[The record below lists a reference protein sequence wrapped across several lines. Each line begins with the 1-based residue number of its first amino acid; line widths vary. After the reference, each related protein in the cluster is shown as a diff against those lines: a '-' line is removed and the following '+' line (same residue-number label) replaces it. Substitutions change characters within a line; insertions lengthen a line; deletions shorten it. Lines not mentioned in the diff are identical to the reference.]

1 MTEKLG
7 TRYEKDDAKKLLL
20 LELEDL
26 ALKIGGE
33 EWLDGNTPQV
43 SIARSALY
51 PLPVSESSDIK
62 PLAEECTYS
71 FSVSRPKSKKKK
83 NSRVQYDVH
92 YSHEIPVP
100 LSSFPAG
107 IQLTILNDLI
117 ANSPENFTIINSEID
132 ETAEL
137 EHGDEHYGLYLTV
150 ADTIVMDPES
160 YLHLTQKHEVT
171 FTIDSKTGEIEYQTG
186 YAYCVDGFEVD
197 GIEYDSADT
206 PVRSVLHAK
215 KLDGNAK
222 EFGTQAYSINEQMGG
237 EGVLVEREFDRILD
251 ESWPDRT
258 RSMQDETEMIL
269 HIRGLLQV
277 FR

>member
-7 TRYEKDDAKKLLL
+7 ARYERDDAKKLLL

-26 ALKIGGE
+26 AHKIGGE
-33 EWLDGNTPQV
+33 EWLDGNTPQI

-51 PLPVSESSDIK
+51 PLPISEGSDIK

-71 FSVSRPKSKKKK
+71 FSVSRPKGKKKK
-83 NSRVQYDVH
+83 NRVQYDVH

-100 LSSFPAG
+100 LSSFPDG

-117 ANSPENFTIINSEID
+117 ANSPENFTGINSEID
-132 ETAEL
+132 DADEL
-137 EHGDEHYGLYLTV
+137 EHGDEHYYRYLTV
-150 ADTIVMDPES
+150 ADTIVIDPAS

-171 FTIDSKTGEIEYQTG
+171 YTIDSKTGEIEYQIT
-186 YAYCVDGFEVD
+186 YAHCVDGFEID
-197 GIEYDSADT
+197 GKVYDSADT
-206 PVRSVLHAK
+206 PFRSAVHAK
-215 KLDGNAK
+215 ELDGHAE
-222 EFGTQAYSINEQMGG
+222 EFTTQPYSYGEQMGG
-237 EGVLVEREFDRILD
+237 EGILVKQEFDRILD

-258 RSMQDETEMIL
+258 RSMQDEAEMMR
-269 HIRGLLQV
+269 HIRGLLQA

>member
-7 TRYEKDDAKKLLL
+7 ARYERDDAKKLLL

-26 ALKIGGE
+26 AHKIGGE

-51 PLPVSESSDIK
+51 PLPISEGSDIK

-71 FSVSRPKSKKKK
+71 FSVSRPKGKKKK
-83 NSRVQYDVH
+83 NRVQYDVH

-100 LSSFPAG
+100 LSSFPDG

-117 ANSPENFTIINSEID
+117 ANSPENFTGINSEID
-132 ETAEL
+132 DADEL

-150 ADTIVMDPES
+150 ADTIVMDSES

-171 FTIDSKTGEIEYQTG
+171 YTIDSKTGEIEYQIA

-206 PVRSVLHAK
+206 PARSVMHAK
-215 KLDGNAK
+215 SLDGKAK
-222 EFGTQAYSINEQMGG
+222 EFSTQTYSYTERMGG
-237 EGVLVEREFDRILD
+237 EGVLVEQEFDRVLD

-269 HIRGLLQV
+269 HIRELLQA